1 VEGFVMTS
9 ATSAAPAGPDAPAK
23 RSKLH
28 LILGLALMALL
39 GGGGFLAARS
49 GLILPAAPEADHDA
63 AASVPEVAF
72 VALDPLIISVEGM
85 GNRHLRFTAQLEVP
99 IDKEAQV
106 AMLRPRVLDVLNT
119 YLRAVEPGDLTDRLA
134 LPRLQAQMLRR
145 VRIVTGE
152 TWVNDLLITELVLN

>member
-1 VEGFVMTS
+1 MTS

-23 RSKLH
+23 RSKLP
-28 LILGLALMALL
+28 LVIGLALMALL

-63 AASVPEVAF
+63 AVASVPEVAF
-72 VALDPLIISVEGM
+72 VALDPLILSVEGM

>member
-1 VEGFVMTS
+1 MTS

-23 RSKLH
+23 RSKLP
-28 LILGLALMALL
+28 LVISLALMALL

-49 GLILPAAPEADHDA
+49 GLILPAAPEADHDSA
-63 AASVPEVAF
+63 ATSVPEVAF
-72 VALDPLIISVEGM
+72 VALDPLILSVEGM

>member
-1 VEGFVMTS
+1 MTS
-9 ATSAAPAGPDAPAK
+9 ATSAAPAGTDAPAK
-23 RSKLH
+23 RSKLP

-63 AASVPEVAF
+63 AAASVPEVAF
-72 VALDPLIISVEGM
+72 VALDPLILSVEGM